1 MRCEDY
7 PCCGHTNDDPCGPQW
22 YDAPDAFDTTKN
34 PHALCDHETGE
45 CDVWEDEE
53 DDEECEHDGAEYSH
67 AGWVCSWC
75 GVGVPD
81 PEGWDAVNGR
91 WAD

>member
-1 MRCEDY
+1 MNEDGEPIMDGAAWRFEQQLDLDSAHERY
-7 PCCGHTNDDPCGPQW
+7 EDDFYSR
-22 YDAPDAFDTTKN
+22 YDEPDAD
-34 PHALCDHETGE
+34 
-45 CDVWEDEE
+45 
-53 DDEECEHDGAEYSH
+53 ECEHDGTEYSH

-81 PEGWDAVNGR
+81 PIGWDSVNGR